1 MSRLNAEWEA
11 KLSMLKAIA
20 RSQEALARLLESA
33 ADVSA
38 AGLGVLGAAG
48 GRADGVGG
56 AGADAGMERAAGDG
70 AGVGHAAGAGAAAVH
85 ASGNPAAAVLRE
97 HVRVL
102 SGLQAAIA
110 DNVAGISWR
119 PPREGVPAEPW
130 LLQAAA
136 VRLTIVQEPSDAVR
150 RG

>member
-11 KLSMLKAIA
+11 KLAMLKAIA

-48 GRADGVGG
+48 RRAGG
-56 AGADAGMERAAGDG
+56 GGGTCADADA
-70 AGVGHAAGAGAAAVH
+70 VLAAGAGAAAVH
-85 ASGNPAAAVLRE
+85 APGNPAAAVLRE

-136 VRLTIVQEPSDAVR
+136 VRLTVVQEPAGAVR

>member
-20 RSQEALARLLESA
+20 RSQEAMARMLESA

-38 AGLGVLGAAG
+38 AG
-48 GRADGVGG
+48 DP
-56 AGADAGMERAAGDG
+56 
-70 AGVGHAAGAGAAAVH
+70 
-85 ASGNPAAAVLRE
+85 SAAVLRE

-102 SGLQAAIA
+102 TGLQAAMA
-110 DNVAGISWR
+110 RSVAGVSWAQ
-119 PPREGVPAEPW
+119 PKQGVPAGPW
-130 LLQAAA
+130 LKKAAA
-136 VRLTIVQEPSDAVR
+136 VRFTVVKLREDGGR